1 MAKVAETPMM
11 VQYHEIKSQYPDAFV
26 FYRLGDFYE
35 LFEDDAVLG
44 AKLLELTLTA
54 RNKNSENPVPMA
66 GIPHHAAQNYIDILV
81 DQGHKVAIVEQMEDP
96 ATAKGMVKRDVVQL
110 ITPGT
115 KLNSGMGN
123 DKQNNYLAAVLPRDN
138 RYFLSYIDLSTGEL
152 KTTTLKRFSDVI
164 DELSSLEVK
173 EIVLLKDD
181 ETTELGIANKLAERG
196 LVISTQSDVNVNAT
210 VSF

>member
-66 GIPHHAAQNYIDILV
+66 GIPHHLLHYSDFV
-81 DQGHKVAIVEQMEDP
+81 S
-96 ATAKGMVKRDVVQL
+96 L
-110 ITPGT
+110 I
-115 KLNSGMGN
+115 N
-123 DKQNNYLAAVLPRDN
+123 
-138 RYFLSYIDLSTGEL
+138 
-152 KTTTLKRFSDVI
+152 
-164 DELSSLEVK
+164 
-173 EIVLLKDD
+173 
-181 ETTELGIANKLAERG
+181 
-196 LVISTQSDVNVNAT
+196 
-210 VSF
+210 

>member
-26 FYRLGDFYE
+26 FYRLGDFDE
-35 LFEDDAVLG
+35 LFEDDEVLG
-44 AKLLELTLTA
+44 AKELGLRLTA

-138 RYFLSYIDLSTGEL
+138 RYFLI
-152 KTTTLKRFSDVI
+152 
-164 DELSSLEVK
+164 
-173 EIVLLKDD
+173 
-181 ETTELGIANKLAERG
+181 
-196 LVISTQSDVNVNAT
+196 TQ
-210 VSF
+210 FL